1 MYISILYIHERTKLM
16 ISAGKKTS
24 FALIS
29 VVLTFVMII
38 SGAVASFAADAGITG
53 SKVATPTEL
62 SDSIKE
68 TEVTLQI
75 PAVKETDKYDIVF
88 VMDDSNST
96 SFASGTFE
104 SRVTE
109 LLNSIIDQG
118 VTVNVGVVK
127 FKGVAADAISVSSSG
142 ARSGLVQYVQGDTD
156 ALDAIFAGIRLDTT
170 VLNSNGTNIHGG
182 LQIAKEMLT
191 SDTSIADTHKYV
203 ILLTD
208 GKTYTWNDVN
218 GVATTIYS
226 QGANSSFSFKSDQ
239 YITPITGNQVANKT
253 KISLSSN
260 PAGFF
265 ADFTAFLGTFNP
277 FIVGYTASPN
287 IGLASE
293 YQALYDYDEDAA
305 LLAELSD
312 ITGASPYDMRSYYA
326 YNENGNGVNVLLGTT
341 TVYNVTNGIN
351 HSNNAWNKHVEFI
364 PDAGQLPAGK
374 RFLEF
379 DPFEVINNGDGT
391 YSYDKSNPNPDFYLN
406 HPDAT
411 QKATYLAGHLWTD
424 LGDHYNTAI
433 IGYSSSYTGGR
444 TNQQA
449 FLNWLLQ
456 PTISDFSADTNNSSA
471 LDNMFDSIENDIN
484 YLIKTGTV
492 TDEITDEF
500 ELIKN
505 GVDTFTV
512 KLDGVAVTGVADGE
526 NKWNFGEL
534 TGGSYPYVVEY
545 NEGTKTITWKINVP
559 VQDSKPISLTYK
571 LEIEDGA
578 ENGVH
583 DTNRS
588 ATLEYESFNG
598 NTDTYT
604 FPVPE
609 TEYTFTPITEVKFTK
624 TYIGGEGYDNAGD
637 EVDPIGKLNETLS
650 FTVKPYKS
658 FNREIGKTA
667 IPVFTPDT
675 YTITAGTEAAEV
687 TATLPDYS
695 GADAGIGDYWYEVKE
710 TAGTTAG
717 VVYDTTTYY
726 LHVQVVLR
734 GAGVTV
740 SQVALHKT
748 APADDGSYTNTADN
762 KTEGFTNE
770 YSAGEVTVTKKVT
783 GNMGDKNKPFDITV
797 TFTAPEGKTVTG
809 DIKYTENGT
818 EKTIAAGAEGWTG
831 NKSVTISIKDGASV
845 TFTNVPDGVTYTVV
859 EADYT
864 VEGYDAPD
872 YAFDNA
878 AETGDTVTA
887 DGASGKISDS
897 ADKVTVTNNK
907 TSTIDVGV
915 IVENA
920 PFVLAIALVITA
932 ALLMF
937 LKKRKKAEDAE

>member
-1 MYISILYIHERTKLM
+1 M

-38 SGAVASFAADAGITG
+38 SGAVASFAADSGITG

-88 VMDDSNST
+88 VMDSSSST
-96 SFASGTFE
+96 SDSHLEFDRRVE
-104 SRVTE
+104 DLVTE
-109 LLNSIIDQG
+109 VEALNVDVRIG
-118 VTVNVGVVK
+118 VIK
-127 FKGVAADAISVSSSG
+127 YRGVAFDTISLATDG
-142 ARSGLVQYVQGDTD
+142 ARSGLVEYS
-156 ALDAIFAGIRLDTT
+156 DTT
-170 VLNSNGTNIHGG
+170 KADIFSGINYSEQALKNISSGSNIHGG
-182 LQIAKEMLT
+182 LVL
-191 SDTSIADTHKYV
+191 ADELLSADNEVADSHKYV
-203 ILLTD
+203 ILVTD
-208 GKTYTWNDVN
+208 GKSYIWYNSSKEATSFYVQHADKNNNYISNSGIPEVAQVSGSMNKDNGYTVGGIDNFWFADYADLYSYTGPMLSELSGSSAYDTRCLYAYKGATDMGGTVTEHPITNWSYLNTIGPVGNEGNQNFVHTWYEFTPSAEFSSIRFLTANPYVVVEN
-218 GVATTIYS
+218 GGSYEYDYS
-226 QGANSSFSFKSDQ
+226 Q
-239 YITPITGNQVANKT
+239 V
-253 KISLSSN
+253 
-260 PAGFF
+260 
-265 ADFTAFLGTFNP
+265 
-277 FIVGYTASPN
+277 
-287 IGLASE
+287 
-293 YQALYDYDEDAA
+293 
-305 LLAELSD
+305 
-312 ITGASPYDMRSYYA
+312 
-326 YNENGNGVNVLLGTT
+326 
-341 TVYNVTNGIN
+341 
-351 HSNNAWNKHVEFI
+351 
-364 PDAGQLPAGK
+364 
-374 RFLEF
+374 
-379 DPFEVINNGDGT
+379 
-391 YSYDKSNPNPDFYLN
+391 NPDFYRS
-406 HPDAT
+406 HPDQL
-411 QKATYLAGHLWTD
+411 QKGLYLAGHKWTEM
-424 LGDHYNTAI
+424 GAKYNNAVIGFDGNTHGKLNGVGLAIAKSFFNWILSSDISDVSANIYGPSGVFNETAI
-433 IGYSSSYTGGR
+433 Q
-444 TNQQA
+444 NV
-449 FLNWLLQ
+449 
-456 PTISDFSADTNNSSA
+456 
-471 LDNMFDSIENDIN
+471 FDSIENKIN

-559 VQDSKPISLTYK
+559 VQDSKPISLTYR

-864 VEGYDAPD
+864 VDGYDAPD

-878 AETGDTVTA
+878 TETGDTVTA

-897 ADKVTVTNNK
+897 ADKLTVTNNK

-937 LKKRKKAEDAE
+937 LKKRKKAEDDE